1 MEMPPDDAGY
11 LVRSDHRLRVLE
23 LLAEHPQD
31 RRDLRKATG
40 ASSPTMGR
48 ILTDFEDRCWI
59 ERTGRSYGLTP
70 LGEFVADRV
79 GEFRDA
85 MQLER
90 TLRDVSQWLPHEIDG
105 FSVSLF
111 TDAVVSYPG
120 PGYPYQPI
128 ERFTSLLRETE
139 TMRGFGMAI
148 LKSSNLEAF
157 FDRTL
162 EDLDCEY
169 VYPPAVF
176 EELLSWDEETVVEM
190 VTRANYT
197 VLLHDG
203 LPLDERCGI
212 CLFDDRVSICCYDPE
227 TGALQSLVDTGGDGM
242 RTWAE
247 TYYDQFRAEARPLED
262 ATDLLSVESLH

>member
-176 EELLSWDEETVVEM
+176 EELLSWDEETVR
-190 VTRANYT
+190 RAASRSNYT
-197 VLLHDG
+197 ILLHDA
-203 LPLDERCGI
+203 LPRSEWCGVCLLDE
-212 CLFDDRVSICCYDPE
+212 RVSICCYDPE
-227 TGALQSLVDTGGDGM
+227 TGHLRALVDTESVEM

-247 TYYDQFRAEARPLED
+247 ATYERYRNEARPLD
-262 ATDLLSVESLH
+262 ATDEPISADPSS